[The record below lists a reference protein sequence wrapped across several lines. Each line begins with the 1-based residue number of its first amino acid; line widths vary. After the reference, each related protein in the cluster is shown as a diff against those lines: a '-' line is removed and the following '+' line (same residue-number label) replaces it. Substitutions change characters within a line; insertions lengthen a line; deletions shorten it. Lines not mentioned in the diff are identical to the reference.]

1 MLVPEPE
8 TGGPG
13 PGEGGKVRVLAR
25 TRAGEREDGRRL
37 RDPSGGGSATHPP
50 PEQPGNQRL

>member
-1 MLVPEPE
+1 MLVSEPE

-37 RDPSGGGSATHPP
+37 RDRSLLDALGFFPC
-50 PEQPGNQRL
+50 